1 MSGILPLRAGT
12 YLLVVEGTELANGK
26 APLPR
31 YLRFFWRYFLVMSYK
46 VAVLGS
52 GSWGTAQALHLQKA
66 GSDVVIWGCDAIDLD
81 SIKTGYNARY
91 FGNMRLCNP
100 GDLGVEYNLKEAV
113 KGADFIVFA
122 VPSGAVRSVAEEV
135 KENVSPSSV
144 IISTAKGLEKDS
156 LMRMSEV
163 LSEVLGRLER
173 IVVLSGPSFAVE
185 VIKELPTA
193 VTLASPVPRLSSLAA
208 NLYHYKYFRA
218 YASTDIVGVELGGVL
233 KNVIALAA
241 GMIDGAG
248 MGANA
253 RAALLTRALIEIR
266 RIVMAM
272 GGRSSTVSGLSGL
285 GDLLLTATGDLSR
298 NRQVGLMLGQGRK
311 LSDIMKEMK
320 QVAEGVT
327 TANSCLQLAQNLGIE
342 TPIIKETCQ
351 ILSGEHDLQQAIIN
365 LLARSQKF
373 E

>member
-1 MSGILPLRAGT
+1 
-12 YLLVVEGTELANGK
+12 
-26 APLPR
+26 
-31 YLRFFWRYFLVMSYK
+31 MSYK
-46 VAVLGS
+46 VAVVGS

-66 GSDVVIWGCDAIDLD
+66 GNEVVIWGRDAIDLE
-81 SIKTGYNARY
+81 SLQEGFNRRY
-91 FGNMRLCNP
+91 FGNMRLCAP
-100 GDLGVEYNLKEAV
+100 GEMTVEYNLNKTV
-113 KGADFIVFA
+113 QGADFVVFA
-122 VPSGAVRSVAEEV
+122 VPSDAVREVAEAI
-135 KENVSPSSV
+135 KDSISPSS
-144 IISTAKGLEKDS
+144 IIVSTAKGLEKGS
-156 LMRMSEV
+156 LLRMSEV
-163 LSEVLGRLER
+163 LSDVLGRLER
-173 IVVLSGPSFAVE
+173 IVVLSGPSFAAE

-193 VTLASPVPRLSSLAA
+193 VTLASPVPRISSLTA

-218 YASTDIVGVELGGVL
+218 YASTDIVGVELGGVI

-253 RAALLTRALIEIR
+253 RAALLTRALIEIK

-272 GGRSSTVSGLSGL
+272 GGRSDTVSGLSGL

-298 NRQVGLMLGQGRK
+298 NRQVGLMLGKGQH
-311 LSDIMKEMK
+311 LSKIMEDMH

-327 TANSCLQLAQNLGIE
+327 TANSCLQLAQNLGLE

-351 ILSGEHDLQQAIIN
+351 ILSGEHNLHQAITN